1 MGARNDSLLSTSTW
15 GIDFMVSQV
24 SSTVEIPQNKW
35 IINKRKTCCCLSLGF
50 CSLHLLLFFQNQCC
64 HHDKYPLDSV
74 PITNLDAQF
83 SFCNKIFSR
92 MGVWSW
98 DTHQKSW
105 EGECDRNL
113 CHCWKMS
120 EQWHWVGCDIDWNRF
135 TQGDKLGIS
144 LIFFIRSW
152 IEKKKLSSKKGGTR

>member
-24 SSTVEIPQNKW
+24 SFTVEIPQNKW

-50 CSLHLLLFFQNQCC
+50 CSLHLPLFFQNQCC

-83 SFCNKIFSR
+83 SFCNKIC
-92 MGVWSW
+92 MGS
-98 DTHQKSW
+98 DI
-105 EGECDRNL
+105 L
-113 CHCWKMS
+113 CHCLLLCCALPQNT
-120 EQWHWVGCDIDWNRF
+120 E
-135 TQGDKLGIS
+135 KLYIQILKQKTYMKYI
-144 LIFFIRSW
+144 LIFIWVYLISHLIQKILPLVW
-152 IEKKKLSSKKGGTR
+152 VKSG